1 MLRPALLYITLLYIL
16 FCLYFFLFIFKSCN
30 LGKKIKNY
38 CKSGLTEK
46 FFFVT
51 IFDSKN
57 WEKTASFDTT
67 SFLRFS
73 KNLDDITIKRILAV
87 VHNMLYLEPVI
98 IKSEAIRVRRA
109 GLEFW
114 SGNIGVMQFGTKIP
128 ESIHKLN
135 KLSR

>member
-16 FCLYFFLFIFKSCN
+16 FCLYYFLFIFNSCK

-51 IFDSKN
+51 IFDSKS

-87 VHNMLYLEPVI
+87 VHNMLHLEPQYG
-98 IKSEAIRVRRA
+98 VRRA

-114 SGNIGVMQFGTKIP
+114 RGNIGVMQFGTKIP
-128 ESIHKLN
+128 DSIHKLN